1 MIDWWGDQGMK
12 IQISLFVERKI
23 KDPTRIVS
31 LDDQFSTAGDVNET
45 SFRQH
50 QNSPNHSA

>member
-1 MIDWWGDQGMK
+1 MK

-31 LDDQFSTAGDVNET
+31 LDDQFSTAGDVNEA